1 LNKGVSNTVTD
12 VRVLQPPVNG
22 PRKEKAK
29 GSSSRS
35 PDDVRVAG
43 GALIK
48 KRKTENELEGTHFL
62 PEKLASLK
70 GEERPRPPKQ
80 SAVVPSKSNLH
91 RASQPGVEQSS

>member
-35 PDDVRVAG
+35 LDDVRVAG

-48 KRKTENELEGTHFL
+48 KRKTENESEGTHFR
-62 PEKLASLK
+62 PEKLPSLK
-70 GEERPRPPKQ
+70 GEEKPRPPKQ